1 MLLHC
6 KKGLEIAG
14 GERLSKQTMLGKV
27 LSPFFKSLVT
37 GEKPFRHGSPSP
49 SGTIFSDTE
58 GFEKERN
65 KLIEQVQKFHIGGI
79 DKCPGSVH
87 AFFGNLTPAEWGM
100 LMYKH
105 IDHHLRQ
112 FGA

>member
-14 GERLSKQTMLGKV
+14 GEKSSKQTFLGKM

-37 GEKPFRHGSPSP
+37 SDKPFRHGSPSP
-49 SGTIFSDTE
+49 SGTIFSETG
-58 GFEKERN
+58 GFEKEI
-65 KLIEQVQKFHIGGI
+65 KGLTEQIQKFYSGGI
-79 DKCPGSVH
+79 ERCGGNVH
-87 AFFGNLTPAEWGM
+87 AFFGKLTPAEWGM

-105 IDHHLRQ
+105 TDHHLRQ